1 MAGEDGTLQSVLEAK
16 RVPYTALELAHGHAL
31 FSKYPPMKVLLM
43 TLQNAPPG
51 LDYERD
57 KKFSK
62 SFKQM
67 IASCLVKDP
76 NKHPSARKLLKHSF
90 FKQVISNEFVVRK
103 LLDGLVAIDLELA
116 HGHAP
121 FSKYPPMK
129 EEDMLVQKKM
139 SDEQKEEMSQNEY
152 KRGISSWNFD
162 LADLKAQASLDDE
175 LVSDKDQPGNL
186 NSVNGTGAG
195 ERELSYQPDGEGSA
209 PIVNTTASSS
219 WYVNFSLIT
228 PFSYNI

>member
-1 MAGEDGTLQSVLEAK
+1 
-16 RVPYTALELAHGHAL
+16 LELAHGHAP

-62 SFKQM
+62 Y
-67 IASCLVKDP
+67 
-76 NKHPSARKLLKHSF
+76 
-90 FKQVISNEFVVRK
+90 
-103 LLDGLVAIDLELA
+103 AIDLELA
-116 HGHAP
+116 HGYAP

-139 SDEQKEEMSQNEY
+139 SNEQKEEMSQNAY